1 MKICERRC
9 QLYMR
14 CFSTGRLSTGAGSKP
29 RKDHIYAQQMV
40 ENISYFFDDMFTVE
54 EEMPAEAAAD
64 AAQIIS
70 RYLASYDHADD
81 QETWFG
87 KIRQIAADLGY
98 ATKPKDYK
106 KNPQDYKGHVGHVST
121 VIRIALMGRSQSP
134 DVWEIQQILGE
145 SRTRER
151 LARFA

>member
-1 MKICERRC
+1 
-9 QLYMR
+9 
-14 CFSTGRLSTGAGSKP
+14 
-29 RKDHIYAQQMV
+29 MV

-64 AAQIIS
+64 AAEIIS

-98 ATKPKDYK
+98 AAKPKDYK
-106 KNPQDYKGHVGHVST
+106 KNPQDSE
-121 VIRIALMGRSQSP
+121 IARVM
-134 DVWEIQQILGE
+134 
-145 SRTRER
+145 
-151 LARFA
+151 